1 MKAFR
6 EIVKARL
13 PVTPAPGLPSLRLHL
28 ANEKSGLGR
37 LLAEL
42 DNGFSPYWAHVWA
55 GGLALAHHIETEPDC
70 VRGRTVID
78 YGTGSGLVAIAAAK
92 AGAGAVIACDI
103 DPLALEAASMNA
115 ALNGVAITPRLIERG
130 WDGSALSE
138 NLKAIAF
145 GFSAQPP
152 DLLAPEGRDVAKATE
167 RGESITANALTRR
180 DAAPPSLPLSGHLS
194 RQRERIV
201 GASGNAQ
208 CSSHAANPEPAVVL
222 AGDVLYDAGTA
233 ERTLATL
240 DAFAET
246 GADIL
251 IGDPFRAHLPQ
262 RHLALVARY
271 EVADFASGGKAA
283 TAGVFR
289 LRRVSTAC
297 S

>member
-1 MKAFR
+1 M
-6 EIVKARL
+6 KARL
-13 PVTPAPGLPSLRLHL
+13 PVTPAPGLSSLRLHL

-55 GGLALAHHIETEPDC
+55 GGLALAHHIEAEPDC

-92 AGAGAVIACDI
+92 AGAREVIACDI
-103 DPLALEAASMNA
+103 DPLALEAASLNA
-115 ALNGVAITPRLIERG
+115 ALNGVEIATCLIERERS
-130 WDGSALSE
+130 GSVLSE
-138 NLKAIAF
+138 NLKKLAYDS
-145 GFSAQPP
+145 SAQPP
-152 DLLAPEGRDVAKATE
+152 NLLAPEGRDVAKATV

-194 RQRERIV
+194 RQRERV
-201 GASGNAQ
+201 MGARGDAQ
-208 CSSHAANPEPAVVL
+208 YSSHAANPEPAVVL
-222 AGDVLYDAGTA
+222 AGDVFYDPKTA

-240 DAFAET
+240 NAFAET

-251 IGDPFRAHLPQ
+251 IGDPFRDHLPL
-262 RHLALVARY
+262 HELAVIARY
-271 EVADFASGGKAA
+271 DVADFASGGKAV

-289 LRRVSTAC
+289 LRRASTAC